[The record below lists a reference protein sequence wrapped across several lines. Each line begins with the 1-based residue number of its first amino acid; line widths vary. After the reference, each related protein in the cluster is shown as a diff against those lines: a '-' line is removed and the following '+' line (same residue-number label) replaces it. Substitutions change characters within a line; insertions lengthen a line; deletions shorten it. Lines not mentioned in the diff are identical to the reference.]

1 MSQVKHSDP
10 GLTLNT
16 GEHRSDPGHLK
27 HHLET
32 RLYPLLFV
40 AAASIPSLGLGVYQ
54 LEGEECK
61 ELVLQA
67 LKMGYRLIDTAQ
79 VSTYSISAEFGE
91 ICRPI
96 LILGTMVLLVL

>member
-1 MSQVKHSDP
+1 MSHLKYSDP

-16 GEHRSDPGHLK
+16 GEHHSEPGHL
-27 HHLET
+27 EAPPRICT
-32 RLYPLLFV
+32 ELLRSI

-61 ELVLQA
+61 DLVLQA

-79 VSTYSISAEFGE
+79 VSTYSISADLERFVGWF
-91 ICRPI
+91 
-96 LILGTMVLLVL
+96 